1 MKTKLLTIAMTA
13 ALMLTAMTKV
23 QAQDFEGPCLPSAHG
38 LNGHQSAFCG
48 FTQTIE
54 LSAGYNWISTYIE
67 VEDPEAMI
75 ATLEEGL
82 GENGVSIESME
93 GMLEYIGMWF
103 GDEFGMT
110 NETMYI
116 VEVSEDCSVEL
127 TGAPADPA
135 VHPITIE
142 PEGWNWI
149 GYPVSEEMEVNDA
162 LSGFEA
168 EMGDMIESDKDGIVE
183 YVGTWYGDF
192 DTMVPGQG
200 YQYYSAS
207 GEVRTLIFHTG
218 VSKAKAKVAV
228 SKAKLQSV
236 TSPETGLDIK

>member
-1 MKTKLLTIAMTA
+1 MQYNRSASLFSCYGSASQHPVYLYVKEE
-13 ALMLTAMTKV
+13 
-23 QAQDFEGPCLPSAHG
+23 AQTTT
-38 LNGHQSAFCG
+38 
-48 FTQTIE
+48 TQVLE

-192 DTMVPGQG
+192 ETMVPGQG

-207 GEVRTLIFHTG
+207 GEERTLVFSSGTKARRAQG
-218 VSKAKAKVAV
+218 SAMLKVKDFRKAVSDGKTRKQAKVV
-228 SKAKLQSV
+228 VKTEK
-236 TSPETGLDIK
+236 K

>member
-1 MKTKLLTIAMTA
+1 MAVHYYANYQYYLVVDGFK
-13 ALMLTAMTKV
+13 
-23 QAQDFEGPCLPSAHG
+23 FEEATGA
-38 LNGHQSAFCG
+38 
-48 FTQTIE
+48 TQVLE

-207 GEVRTLIFHTG
+207 GEERTLVFSSGTKARRAQG
-218 VSKAKAKVAV
+218 SAMLKVKDFRKAVSDGKTRKQAKVV
-228 SKAKLQSV
+228 VKTEK
-236 TSPETGLDIK
+236 K